1 MLTAPLPA
9 LSCPAHPPG
18 LANPG
23 PIIAELWT
31 DEELEAAV
39 TLDGVVTLVDG
50 RNIGRQLG
58 EARPAG
64 QPNEAQL
71 QVALADVILLNKVG
85 AAVGCCWM
93 LCCAGLLH
101 QGWCRWCGKWPGVW
115 LDQGGT
121 SASGPACG
129 VCCLFRLLLVWL
141 K

>member
-1 MLTAPLPA
+1 MLL
-9 LSCPAHPPG
+9 LLRIRWCVLLG

-50 RNIGRQLG
+50 RNITRQLG
-58 EARPAG
+58 ESRPAG

-85 AAVGCCWM
+85 
-93 LCCAGLLH
+93 
-101 QGWCRWCGKWPGVW
+101 
-115 LDQGGT
+115 GG
-121 SASGPACG
+121 
-129 VCCLFRLLLVWL
+129 RH
-141 K
+141 

>member
-1 MLTAPLPA
+1 LLRFVPE
-9 LSCPAHPPG
+9 G

-50 RNIGRQLG
+50 RNILRQLR
-58 EARPAG
+58 EPRLAG

-85 AAVGCCWM
+85 DWGMRLVGACVGLVGVDIYVSGATRGKNTGGVGSAVCSVLCCW
-93 LCCAGLLH
+93 
-101 QGWCRWCGKWPGVW
+101 
-115 LDQGGT
+115 
-121 SASGPACG
+121 
-129 VCCLFRLLLVWL
+129 
-141 K
+141 